1 MSTSHFAYWP
11 KRVSKSLTVP
21 ETTLYDN
28 LVVSAKRYPNK
39 TAIEYYGASKTY
51 KQLLEEVDHLAG
63 YLEHRLEV
71 YPGERV
77 MLYMQNSPQ
86 YVIAF
91 YAILRV
97 RGIVVPIN
105 PMNTTD
111 ELEFYINDCE
121 IKTAFIGQELSP
133 QIEPLQAK
141 TGLEN
146 LVVAVYSEY
155 LPAIPLVSDLSTEI
169 TQPKKIYESENI
181 FYWEDAIQTQLT
193 PSLYEGNCEDVAV
206 LPYTSGT
213 TGLPKGCIHTHKTVQ
228 ANVVGSAVWMNI
240 SANAVS
246 FSTLPL
252 FHVTGM
258 VHGMH
263 TPIFTGSSMVLL
275 TRWNRN
281 HACKLIENY
290 QCTHWVNISTMLIDF
305 LANPSLNTDDI
316 KSLVNIAGGGAP
328 LPEAVG
334 EHLFQLTGLKF
345 VEGYG
350 LSETIAQ
357 THFNPPD
364 RPKLQ
369 CLGIPSFDVDARI
382 IEPITM
388 KQLGVGEV
396 GEIVVNGPQV
406 FKGYFN
412 RPEETKDALIEID
425 GKLFFRT
432 GDIGRFDDEGY
443 YFIVDRVK
451 RMINASGFKVWP
463 TEVENLLYKH
473 PAIQQACVVS
483 KPDEKR
489 GETVKAYVILNP
501 VYLGKVSED
510 DIIDWSKE
518 HMASYKYPRYVEF
531 TKKLPTTA
539 SGKILWRT
547 LQEAEWS
554 KVEQVSESE

>member
-1 MSTSHFAYWP
+1 MGSSHFAYWP

-39 TAIEYYGASKTY
+39 VAIEYYGASKTY
-51 KQLLEEVDHLAG
+51 KQLLEEVENLAG
-63 YLEHRLEV
+63 YLEHKLEV
-71 YPGERV
+71 CPGERV

-97 RGIVVPIN
+97 RGVVVPIN
-105 PMNTTD
+105 PMNTTH
-111 ELEFYINDCE
+111 ELEFYIKDCKV
-121 IKTAFIGQELSP
+121 KTAIIGQELSP
-133 QIEPLQAK
+133 QIEPLHN
-141 TGLEN
+141 TLGLTN
-146 LVVAVYSEY
+146 LVVATYSEY
-155 LPAIPLVSDLSTEI
+155 LPAQPIVTDLTPELTI
-169 TQPKKIYESENI
+169 PKKVYQNENV
-181 FYWEDAIQTQLT
+181 FYWEDAIQTELT
-193 PSLYEGNCEDVAV
+193 PSNYEGVVEDIAV

-240 SANAVS
+240 SANAVN
-246 FSTLPL
+246 FSTLPF

-263 TPIFTGSSMVLL
+263 TPILTGSCMVIL

-281 HACKLIENY
+281 HASKLIKTY
-290 QCTHWVNISTMLIDF
+290 QCSHWVNISTMLIDF
-305 LANPSLNTDDI
+305 LSNPELDTNDI
-316 KSLVNIAGGGAP
+316 KSLENIAGGGAP

-334 EHLFQLTGLKF
+334 EQLFQLTGLKF

-382 IEPITM
+382 IDPVTLKE
-388 KQLGVGEV
+388 LGVGEV

-406 FKGYFN
+406 FKGYYN
-412 RPEETKDALIEID
+412 RLDETNESFIKID
-425 GKLFFRT
+425 EKQFFRT
-432 GDIGRFDDEGY
+432 GDIGRFDEEGY

-451 RMINASGFKVWP
+451 RMINASGYKVWP

-489 GETVKAYVILNP
+489 GETVKAYVILNS
-501 VYLGKVSED
+501 VYKDKVDEQ
-510 DIIDWSKE
+510 DIIEWAKE
-518 HMASYKYPRYVEF
+518 HMASYKYPRFVEF
-531 TKKLPTTA
+531 IDKLPTTA

-547 LQEAEWS
+547 LQEAEWK
-554 KVEQVSESE
+554 KVEQVKE